1 MVVME
6 EVCIC
11 RPWHSDASGLY
22 LSAMTMVVMQE
33 VYLSVA
39 IHVVFLL
46 AMTLVIIQVIYL
58 SGMTRSRTSCLYLLA
73 MTE

>member
-1 MVVME
+1 MSILFYLFIDAMVVME

-39 IHVVFLL
+39 IHVVFLS
-46 AMTLVIIQVIYL
+46 AMSNYSNYT
-58 SGMTRSRTSCLYLLA
+58 SGLFIGHDT
-73 MTE
+73 